1 MQIISELILYLILS
15 SIIFKITSSQSLL
28 DKLNADLNITTRQ
41 RKNSNLD
48 YINDLL
54 QISKE
59 TSQEATVAVQ
69 AFSESVS
76 RCNANVTCS
85 EAEKQFFEVE
95 SKLKVATSAFDK
107 TLQHALR
114 ASAITNKARQIIND
128 IKLGSRRDLVDYS
141 QQSIDY
147 SLKNAG
153 IAVKATSN
161 ALTHCE
167 LVVNVTCSKCP
178 QGPPLTMDFP
188 ESSKLITDIKANISY
203 IFGSDEF

>member
-1 MQIISELILYLILS
+1 MQIISELILYLVIS
-15 SIIFKITSSQSLL
+15 SIIFKITSSQSLI
-28 DKLNADLNITTRQ
+28 DKLNADLNITSRQ
-41 RKNSNLD
+41 KKNNNLD

-59 TSQEATVAVQ
+59 TSQEATFAVQ

-76 RCNANVTCS
+76 RCKVNVTCS

-107 TLQHALR
+107 ILQHSLR
-114 ASAITNKARQIIND
+114 ASDISNRARQIINE
-128 IKLGSRRDLVDYS
+128 IKFGSRRDLEDYTKK
-141 QQSIDY
+141 SIDY
-147 SLKNAG
+147 SISNAG
-153 IAVKATSN
+153 LAVKATSQ

-167 LVVNVTCSKCP
+167 LVINVTCSKCP
-178 QGPPLTMDFP
+178 QGPTLTMDFP
-188 ESSKLITDIKANISY
+188 ESSKLISDIKANISY